1 MKFGEILIWTSRFA
15 EIWTRSSCLHMEDI
29 LTHEMSLEFQTY
41 EFLDSLREFDLN
53 FDFGYLESDYSM
65 DLVLD

>member
-1 MKFGEILIWTSRFA
+1 
-15 EIWTRSSCLHMEDI
+15 MEDI